1 VWLFSGAALKA
12 GADGKAERL
21 WLKDAWSYTPV
32 TRSGERQLAESS
44 PVGWAKQPDLPRVAV
59 AAPGPAPVVDGK
71 ILILG
76 GDDGALVNF
85 EPKSAHPGFPREVL
99 AFDTKSQ
106 TWSKVGEVPF
116 SLVTTNAVLW
126 NNDIVIPGG
135 EARPGVRS
143 PQVWSLPVK

>member
-1 VWLFSGAALKA
+1 LKA

-21 WLKDAWSYTPV
+21 WLKDAWSYTPAL
-32 TRSGERQLAESS
+32 RSGERQLADSDGRLTSS
-44 PVGWAKQPDLPRVAV
+44 ATGWVKQPDLPRVAV
-59 AAPGPAPVVDGK
+59 AAPNPAPVLDEK
-71 ILILG
+71 ILIIG
-76 GDDGALVNF
+76 GDDGANVNF